1 MGKVKVVDLHTSLF
15 SKNKNEGEK
24 EEKKR
29 RKKRRKWYDLGNQL
43 LKYTYMVAR
52 PQGT

>member
-1 MGKVKVVDLHTSLF
+1 MRGRRK
-15 SKNKNEGEK
+15 
-24 EEKKR
+24 KKR
-29 RKKRRKWYDLGNQL
+29 EEKKRRKWYDLGNQL